1 MNILNMGDKRAENG
15 AILRW
20 EVESLSADLAAKM
33 TVKLKDFQAF
43 KILTTGLE
51 KNKVNLYFE
60 KYFKE
65 RIYPYIA
72 QVLIVKWHH
81 RQNLS
86 FPVTSITITDYPWLP
101 LLMSVLPPDLSIP
114 IYTNKT
120 KITSKIL
127 RNVKKYLR
135 GLGELTP
142 LFHQNVILHYMLM
155 TLGQK
160 TIDSPDNR
168 TEKPVIAVRY
178 AEGIDIERRS
188 DIFWYPLSKIDP
200 AQILIYF
207 DGTRSK
213 TISDNVIKKI
223 ENMGIQWVSLMLRG
237 MNQKKNKSWA
247 FKGYRNSSISKDIKK
262 LTKLCCDNLIERWL
276 VEAGINL
283 LKMVDYWQ
291 AFFHE
296 YNIKIHYDPEESG
309 LNNITKN
316 IALDLL
322 GGFSIG
328 KERSYLSYPQG
339 GVVLGFY
346 PNHVFFVWNKK
357 SSQYL
362 TTNYN
367 QNQNDYVIISGFT
380 NDNSFEKIK
389 EKSIIIRQR
398 LLESGAKFI
407 VALFDNVHSMNDGL
421 YQVIYTPHMV
431 KFYKS
436 FLEWVIDDR
445 EVGIVIKSKK
455 PIVLESIP
463 QIHPLLE
470 QAEGTGRCFR
480 IPNEFGSL
488 PSSAAFAAD
497 ITVTTGLSLPATLI
511 ESVLAGCR
519 GIHYDITN
527 IKPFEKELYEW
538 GCERVVFNDVDRMI
552 AACKRYKE
560 NPELEACLGDFSEHI
575 NELDPFR
582 DGRAGQRVGTYI
594 RWCLEGF
601 DAGLDREAVLQQAN
615 TKYAEMWSADK
626 VIDVR
631 SLQQATQ

>member
-1 MNILNMGDKRAENG
+1 MNIFKMGDKRSENG

-20 EVESLSADLAAKM
+20 EAESLSADLAAKM
-33 TVKLKDFQAF
+33 AVKLKDFQAF
-43 KILTTGLE
+43 KILTSVLK

-72 QVLIVKWHH
+72 QLLIVKLHH

-86 FPVTSITITDYPWLP
+86 FPVTSITIPDYPWLP
-101 LLMSVLPPDLSIP
+101 LLMSVLPRDLSIP
-114 IYTNKT
+114 IYINRT
-120 KITSKIL
+120 KITSNIL

-135 GLGELTP
+135 GLGELIF
-142 LFHQNVILHYMLM
+142 LFHQNIISHHLLM
-155 TLGQK
+155 TLVQK

-178 AEGIDIERRS
+178 VEGIDIERRS
-188 DIFWYPLSKIDP
+188 DIFWYPLSEIDP
-200 AQILIYF
+200 VRILIYF
-207 DGTRSK
+207 DGTLSK
-213 TISDNVIKKI
+213 IIGDSVIKKI
-223 ENMGIQWVSLMLRG
+223 ENMGIQWVSLRLRG
-237 MNQKKNKSWA
+237 MDQKRNKRWV
-247 FKGYRNSSISKDIKK
+247 FKRHQNSTISKDIKK
-262 LTKLCCDNLIERWL
+262 LTELYCDNLVERWL
-276 VEAGINL
+276 IEAGINL

-339 GVVLGFY
+339 VVLSFY

-367 QNQNDYVIISGFT
+367 QNQNDYIIISGFT
-380 NDNSFEKIK
+380 NDNSFERIK
-389 EKSIIIRQR
+389 KKSIIIRQK

-421 YQVIYTPHMV
+421 YQVIYTPHML

-436 FLEWVIDDR
+436 FLEWVINDR
-445 EVGIVIKSKK
+445 EVGIIIKSKK

-463 QIHPLLE
+463 QIHSLLE
-470 QAEGTGRCFR
+470 QAEDMGRCFR

-488 PSSAAFAAD
+488 PCLAAFAAD
-497 ITVTTGLSLPATLI
+497 IAVTIGLSLPATLI
-511 ESVLAGCR
+511 ESVLADCK
-519 GIHYDITN
+519 GIHYDATN

-538 GCERVVFNDVDRMI
+538 GYEKVIFDDIDRMI
-552 AACKRYKE
+552 ASCKRYKE
-560 NPELEACLGDFSEHI
+560 NPELEPGLGDFSEHV

-594 RWCLEGF
+594 HWCLEGF

-615 TKYAEMWSADK
+615 TKYAEMWGADK